1 MSKRT
6 FGAIAGLAAAGL
18 LLAACGGSG
27 GDAASSSAAPESSS
41 AETSAAPAPTTAK
54 VGVILPDAA
63 SSARWETADRPF
75 LEQAFQAA
83 GVEYDIQ
90 NANGDKAKFATIADQ
105 MLASG
110 INVLMIV
117 NLDSPSAAAVIAKA
131 DAQGVPTIDYDRLTL
146 GGGAQYYVSFDN
158 VAVGTKIGEGLVTC
172 MQDDG
177 NDSGPVV
184 LLNGSPTD
192 NNATL
197 FKEGYETVIKGAGYT
212 VAADQSVP
220 DWDNTK
226 AGTIFEQIYT
236 ELGGD
241 MVGVAS
247 ANDGLGGA
255 AIAVLERNG
264 VAGEIPVTGQDATD
278 EGLQRVLLGTQCMT
292 VYKAIKAEA
301 EAAAQLAVDL
311 AKGEIPAA
319 DALANATV
327 TDTETGLDVKAVLL
341 EPISVFPEN
350 VKQVIA
356 DGFTTYDRVC
366 TTPAI
371 QEKCAEGG
379 PKRPAP
385 AAFLPDLPTSQT
397 LRGAMTDSS
406 APLLSLRGINKSFGP
421 VHVLRDVDLDVR
433 AGRVTALVGDNGAG
447 KSTLIKGIAGIY
459 PFDSGTVTFE
469 GRPVSI
475 HGPKQANDIG
485 IEVVY
490 QDLALCDNLDV
501 VHNMFLG
508 REVKS
513 GVTLNETTMEKR
525 AAETLSGLSVRTL
538 KSLRQQV
545 SSLSGGQR
553 QTVAIARAVLWNSK
567 LVILDEPTAAL
578 GVAQTEQVLN
588 LVRRLADNGLGV
600 ILISHN
606 MNDVQ
611 AVADDIACL
620 YLGRM
625 AAQVERASVS
635 AQQVVE
641 LITTGRSGDVGLQP
655 EAAVGGAA

>member
-27 GDAASSSAAPESSS
+27 GDAASSSAAPASSSAAPESSS
-41 AETSAAPAPTTAK
+41 AEPAPAPVAAK

-110 INVLMIV
+110 INVLMLV

-172 MQDDG
+172 MQNNG
-177 NDSGPVV
+177 NDAGPVV

-197 FKEGYETVIKGAGYT
+197 FKEGYQAVIEGAGYT

-236 ELGGD
+236 EVGGD
-241 MVGVAS
+241 LIGVAS

-255 AIAVLERNG
+255 VISVLERNG

-301 EAAAQLAVDL
+301 DAAAALAVAL
-311 AKGEIPAA
+311 AKGEIPTA
-319 DALANATV
+319 DGLATGTV
-327 TDTETGLDVKAVLL
+327 IDTETGAEVKSVLL
-341 EPISVFPEN
+341 VPVSVFPEN
-350 VKQVIA
+350 VKDVIA

-366 TTPAI
+366 ATDELKKKCEEYGITP
-371 QEKCAEGG
+371 
-379 PKRPAP
+379 
-385 AAFLPDLPTSQT
+385 
-397 LRGAMTDSS
+397 
-406 APLLSLRGINKSFGP
+406 
-421 VHVLRDVDLDVR
+421 
-433 AGRVTALVGDNGAG
+433 
-447 KSTLIKGIAGIY
+447 
-459 PFDSGTVTFE
+459 
-469 GRPVSI
+469 
-475 HGPKQANDIG
+475 
-485 IEVVY
+485 
-490 QDLALCDNLDV
+490 
-501 VHNMFLG
+501 
-508 REVKS
+508 
-513 GVTLNETTMEKR
+513 
-525 AAETLSGLSVRTL
+525 
-538 KSLRQQV
+538 
-545 SSLSGGQR
+545 
-553 QTVAIARAVLWNSK
+553 
-567 LVILDEPTAAL
+567 
-578 GVAQTEQVLN
+578 
-588 LVRRLADNGLGV
+588 
-600 ILISHN
+600 
-606 MNDVQ
+606 
-611 AVADDIACL
+611 
-620 YLGRM
+620 
-625 AAQVERASVS
+625 
-635 AQQVVE
+635 
-641 LITTGRSGDVGLQP
+641 
-655 EAAVGGAA
+655 